1 MTKPKKPA
9 GPAAP
14 PKAAPRD
21 DEFSDDADPGDFEP
35 LPGEGEPEAEPV
47 LLLEDADGEADL
59 EAGLPDDAEA
69 ELDLALPEAED
80 APPGDGEEEVESDDL
95 DGDGDGD
102 GDDREP
108 TEDEIDEVDED
119 EAEAGLAAA
128 EMPDDSVRMYLKE
141 IGRVQLLD
149 SDREIWLATLMLAED
164 RLGQLR
170 AQNATTASDTAHSA
184 AAMCLTL
191 FEELHINWDRLGEE
205 LRRHK
210 QEPFDLVR
218 LVREVQAL
226 RLNWNSDAPSYLRQ
240 RLDNGLW
247 GRDKHWEKVAQ
258 LAFEIFVGL
267 YLFPEAT
274 QNKFCDY
281 LVKHSGRKAGFPEK
295 RTFKTWLPDTA
306 EIETEFAAM
315 LRRADEA
322 NKALIRANLRL
333 VVSVAKRYIGR
344 GISLLDLIQEGN
356 IGLLRAVEKFDPTKG
371 FKFSTYAT
379 WWIRQAITRAI
390 ADQARTIRIP
400 VHMVETINRLMRIQ
414 RRLQQE
420 LGREPTSEE
429 VALELDLLLPE
440 EAAAIRQ
447 ARAGGERLDPALDRQ
462 LRRAAA
468 KVRRIIRIA
477 QEPMSLE
484 TPVGAEESSSLGDFI
499 VDETVPA
506 PAEAAS
512 RQLLKEQVQ
521 NALAILTDREREVLE
536 MRFGL
541 KDGQDHTLEEV
552 GQHFRVTRERIRQI
566 EAKALRKLRHP
577 TRSRALRDYLG

>member
-1 MTKPKKPA
+1 MKPKRSAGPNAANDNADDFTDGEDLNEFEPA
-9 GPAAP
+9 GPDSPAELFGALDEGELDMPRPGVEEAAGGEG
-14 PKAAPRD
+14 D
-21 DEFSDDADPGDFEP
+21 DE
-35 LPGEGEPEAEPV
+35 L
-47 LLLEDADGEADL
+47 
-59 EAGLPDDAEA
+59 
-69 ELDLALPEAED
+69 
-80 APPGDGEEEVESDDL
+80 DGEESDSYVDE
-95 DGDGDGD
+95 
-102 GDDREP
+102 REP
-108 TEDEIDEVDED
+108 SEDEFEDIEEEDLEVDPSPS
-119 EAEAGLAAA
+119 LA

-149 SDREIWLATLMLAED
+149 SDREIWLATQMIAQD
-164 RLGQLR
+164 RVVQLR
-170 AQNATTASDTAHSA
+170 AHGSKGKGPLTHQD
-184 AAMCLTL
+184 MCVSL
-191 FEELHINWDRLGEE
+191 FEDMVEDWHRLEE
-205 LRRHK
+205 DVRKHK
-210 QEPFDLVR
+210 RALIDLCQ
-218 LVREVQAL
+218 LTREAQAL
-226 RLNWNSDAPSYLRQ
+226 RTNWNSDAPSYLRHW
-240 RLDNGLW
+240 LDNGMW
-247 GRDKHWEKVAQ
+247 GRDRSWEKVAQ
-258 LAFEIFVGL
+258 LAFRVFVTL
-267 YLFPEAT
+267 YLFPSGVQDKLYDHVSRHQKKE
-274 QNKFCDY
+274 DE
-281 LVKHSGRKAGFPEK
+281 KHLLPTP
-295 RTFKTWLPDTA
+295 RTFKTWLPPEE
-306 EIETEFAAM
+306 EIAAEFASM
-315 LRRADEA
+315 EQRGEA
-322 NKALIRANLRL
+322 ASEALSLANMRL

-344 GISLLDLIQEGN
+344 GINFLDLIQEGN

-371 FKFSTYAT
+371 YKFSTYAT

-429 VALELDLLLPE
+429 IALELDNLLQPDE
-440 EAAAIRQ
+440 VAAIRE
-447 ARAGGERLDPALDRQ
+447 ARTSGQRLDPAHDRQ

-484 TPVGAEESSSLGDFI
+484 TPVGAEESSQLGDFI
-499 VDETVPA
+499 EDETVPA

-521 NALAILTDREREVLE
+521 NALSILTDREREVLE

>member
-1 MTKPKKPA
+1 MMRPKKPA
-9 GPAAP
+9 GPDVPPQGAP
-14 PKAAPRD
+14 Q
-21 DEFSDDADPGDFEP
+21 DEDFSDDVDLGEFEP
-35 LPGEGEPEAEPV
+35 STVEPEAEPINLLEDADADLDAGLPDVEGVLEDILPGEGEEGVELEETDSDSDEREPAEDEFEEV
-47 LLLEDADGEADL
+47 EEEEADP
-59 EAGLPDDAEA
+59 EAGL
-69 ELDLALPEAED
+69 
-80 APPGDGEEEVESDDL
+80 S
-95 DGDGDGD
+95 
-102 GDDREP
+102 
-108 TEDEIDEVDED
+108 
-119 EAEAGLAAA
+119 AA

-164 RLGQLR
+164 RLVQLR
-170 AQNATTASDTAHSA
+170 AQSA
-184 AAMCLTL
+184 AAAQPLSPVEMCLVL
-191 FEELHINWDRLGEE
+191 FEELQINWERLQEE

-210 QEPFDLVR
+210 QEPLDLVR
-218 LVREVQAL
+218 LVHETQAL
-226 RLNWNSDAPSYLRQ
+226 RVNWNSDVRSYLRQ

-267 YLFPEAT
+267 YLFPEIT
-274 QNKFCDY
+274 QNKLCDY
-281 LVKHSGRKAGFPEK
+281 LEKHIGKKPGFPEK
-295 RTFKTWLPDTA
+295 RTFKTWLPDNA
-306 EIETEFAAM
+306 EIEAEFAAM

-322 NKALIRANLRL
+322 SNALSHANLRL

-429 VALELDLLLPE
+429 VALELDLLVPE
-440 EAAAIRQ
+440 ETAAIRQ
-447 ARAGGERLDPALDRQ
+447 SKASGERLDPALDRQ

-468 KVRRIIRIA
+468 KVRRIVRIA

-484 TPVGAEESSSLGDFI
+484 TPVGAEEASTLGDFI
-499 VDETVPA
+499 QDESIPA

-521 NALAILTDREREVLE
+521 NALSILTDREREVLE

-577 TRSRALRDYLG
+577 TRSRALRDYLS

>member
-1 MTKPKKPA
+1 MDMTPKRLSGPNAQPKNSESEYFAEGDGDELNEFDAASRESQAEAFEPLEEAEQEPGRLADLEVATTEAEPEDDLEADEADGEVDEREPSEDDFEEIEEEDLDVEA
-9 GPAAP
+9 GPA
-14 PKAAPRD
+14 
-21 DEFSDDADPGDFEP
+21 
-35 LPGEGEPEAEPV
+35 L
-47 LLLEDADGEADL
+47 
-59 EAGLPDDAEA
+59 
-69 ELDLALPEAED
+69 
-80 APPGDGEEEVESDDL
+80 
-95 DGDGDGD
+95 
-102 GDDREP
+102 
-108 TEDEIDEVDED
+108 
-119 EAEAGLAAA
+119 A

-149 SDREIWLATLMLAED
+149 SDREIWLATQMLAED
-164 RLGQLR
+164 RLVQLR
-170 AQNATTASDTAHSA
+170 AQNAKNKGQLTHGE
-184 AAMCLTL
+184 MCLTL
-191 FEELHINWDRLGEE
+191 FDDLLVNWEHLTEGVK
-205 LRRHK
+205 RHK
-210 QEPFDLVR
+210 QQPLDLCQ
-218 LVREVQAL
+218 LIREAQAL
-226 RLNWNSDAPSYLRQ
+226 RIDWNSDQRSYLRPW
-240 RLDNGLW
+240 LDNGLW
-247 GRDKHWEKVAQ
+247 GRDKNWEKVAQ
-258 LAFEIFVGL
+258 QAFEIFVVL
-267 YLFPEAT
+267 YLFPAT
-274 QNKFCDY
+274 LQTKLYEHINRHQTKKKDDR
-281 LVKHSGRKAGFPEK
+281 LFPTR
-295 RTFKTWLPDTA
+295 RTFQSWLPEEA
-306 EIETEFAAM
+306 VIEAEFAAM
-315 LRRADEA
+315 LQRADEA

-344 GISLLDLIQEGN
+344 GINFLDLIQEGN

-420 LGREPTSEE
+420 LGREPNSDE

-440 EAAAIRQ
+440 ETAAIRQ
-447 ARAGGERLDPALDRQ
+447 ARASGERLDPALERQ

-484 TPVGAEESSSLGDFI
+484 TPVGAEESSLLGDFI
-499 VDETVPA
+499 EDESVPA

-521 NALAILTDREREVLE
+521 NALSILTDREREVLE

>member
-1 MTKPKKPA
+1 MRPKKSV

-14 PKAAPRD
+14 PQSAPDEDFPD
-21 DEFSDDADPGDFEP
+21 DGDLGEFEPVAGEPDADPVNLLEEVDLEAVRP
-35 LPGEGEPEAEPV
+35 EAEEALPGEDETEVEGDEADSEGDERESSEAEF
-47 LLLEDADGEADL
+47 EETEEEEADAD
-59 EAGLPDDAEA
+59 
-69 ELDLALPEAED
+69 LA
-80 APPGDGEEEVESDDL
+80 S
-95 DGDGDGD
+95 
-102 GDDREP
+102 
-108 TEDEIDEVDED
+108 
-119 EAEAGLAAA
+119 A

-164 RLGQLR
+164 RLVQLR
-170 AQNATTASDTAHSA
+170 AQSA
-184 AAMCLTL
+184 AAETPHTPVEMCLTL
-191 FEELHINWDRLGEE
+191 FEELQINWERLQEE
-205 LRRHK
+205 LHRHK
-210 QEPFDLVR
+210 QEPLNLVR
-218 LVREVQAL
+218 LIRETQAL
-226 RLNWNSDAPSYLRQ
+226 RVNWNSDERSYLRL

-267 YLFPEAT
+267 YLFPQTT
-274 QNKFCDY
+274 QDKLCDY
-281 LVKHSGRKAGFPEK
+281 LEKHSGKKLGFPEK
-295 RTFKTWLPDTA
+295 RTFKTWLPDEA
-306 EIETEFAAM
+306 EVEAEFAAM
-315 LRRADEA
+315 LVRADEA
-322 NKALIRANLRL
+322 SDALSHANLRL

-414 RRLQQE
+414 RRLQQD
-420 LGREPTSEE
+420 LAREPTSEE

-440 EAAAIRQ
+440 ETAAIRQ
-447 ARAGGERLDPALDRQ
+447 SKANGERLDPALDRQ

-484 TPVGAEESSSLGDFI
+484 TPVGAEEASTLGDFI
-499 VDETVPA
+499 QDDSIPA

-521 NALAILTDREREVLE
+521 NALSILTDREREVLE

-577 TRSRALRDYLG
+577 TRSRALRDYLGEP

>member
-1 MTKPKKPA
+1 M
-9 GPAAP
+9 
-14 PKAAPRD
+14 
-21 DEFSDDADPGDFEP
+21 
-35 LPGEGEPEAEPV
+35 
-47 LLLEDADGEADL
+47 
-59 EAGLPDDAEA
+59 
-69 ELDLALPEAED
+69 
-80 APPGDGEEEVESDDL
+80 
-95 DGDGDGD
+95 
-102 GDDREP
+102 
-108 TEDEIDEVDED
+108 
-119 EAEAGLAAA
+119 
-128 EMPDDSVRMYLKE
+128 
-141 IGRVQLLD
+141 
-149 SDREIWLATLMLAED
+149 
-164 RLGQLR
+164 
-170 AQNATTASDTAHSA
+170 
-184 AAMCLTL
+184 
-191 FEELHINWDRLGEE
+191 
-205 LRRHK
+205 
-210 QEPFDLVR
+210 
-218 LVREVQAL
+218 
-226 RLNWNSDAPSYLRQ
+226 
-240 RLDNGLW
+240 
-247 GRDKHWEKVAQ
+247 
-258 LAFEIFVGL
+258 
-267 YLFPEAT
+267 
-274 QNKFCDY
+274 
-281 LVKHSGRKAGFPEK
+281 
-295 RTFKTWLPDTA
+295 
-306 EIETEFAAM
+306 AAM
-315 LRRADEA
+315 LRRAEEA

-344 GISLLDLIQEGN
+344 GINFLDLIQEGN

-429 VALELDLLLPE
+429 VALELDLLVPE
-440 EAAAIRQ
+440 ETAAIRQ
-447 ARAGGERLDPALDRQ
+447 ARASGERLDPALDRQ

-484 TPVGAEESSSLGDFI
+484 TPVGAEESSLLGDFI
-499 VDETVPA
+499 EDESVPA

-521 NALAILTDREREVLE
+521 NALSILTDREREVLE

>member
-1 MTKPKKPA
+1 MTPKRTT
-9 GPAAP
+9 GPNAQSKSTETEFFADGDELTEFDAANP
-14 PKAAPRD
+14 
-21 DEFSDDADPGDFEP
+21 ETPGEVVEP
-35 LPGEGEPEAEPV
+35 L
-47 LLLEDADGEADL
+47 
-59 EAGLPDDAEA
+59 
-69 ELDLALPEAED
+69 
-80 APPGDGEEEVESDDL
+80 EEVELALSRPEADEAVAVESEDELETDEVETEADGDEREPSEDEFEAIDEDL
-95 DGDGDGD
+95 D
-102 GDDREP
+102 
-108 TEDEIDEVDED
+108 V
-119 EAEAGLAAA
+119 EAGSAMA
-128 EMPDDSVRMYLKE
+128 EMPDDSVRMYLKD

-149 SDREIWLATLMLAED
+149 SDREIWLATQMLAQD
-164 RLGQLR
+164 RVVQLR
-170 AQNATTASDTAHSA
+170 AQSA
-184 AAMCLTL
+184 KTKTVLTHTEMCLTL
-191 FEELHINWDRLGEE
+191 FDDLLVNWEHLIEGVKRY
-205 LRRHK
+205 K
-210 QEPFDLVR
+210 QEPLDLCQ
-218 LVREVQAL
+218 LIREAQAL
-226 RLNWNSDAPSYLRQ
+226 RADWNSDQRSYLRHW
-240 RLDNGLW
+240 LDNGLW
-247 GRDKHWEKVAQ
+247 GRDKNWEKVAQ
-258 LAFEIFVGL
+258 QAFEIFVSL
-267 YLFPEAT
+267 YLFPAPVQDKLYEHINRHQT
-274 QNKFCDY
+274 KKKDDR
-281 LVKHSGRKAGFPEK
+281 LFPMR
-295 RTFKTWLPDTA
+295 RTFQTWLPSEDA
-306 EIETEFAAM
+306 IAAEFAAM
-315 LRRADEA
+315 LQRADEA
-322 NKALIRANLRL
+322 NNALAEANMRL

-344 GISLLDLIQEGN
+344 GINFLDLIQEGN

-371 FKFSTYAT
+371 YKFSTYAT

-420 LGREPTSEE
+420 LGREANSDE

-447 ARAGGERLDPALDRQ
+447 ARASGERLDPALERQ

-468 KVRRIIRIA
+468 KVRRILRIA

-484 TPVGAEESSSLGDFI
+484 TPVGAEESSVVGDFI
-499 VDETVPA
+499 EDETVTA

-521 NALAILTDREREVLE
+521 NALSILTDREREVLE

>member
-1 MTKPKKPA
+1 MMRPKKPV
-9 GPAAP
+9 GPTAP
-14 PKAAPRD
+14 TNGAND
-21 DEFSDDADPGDFEP
+21 DDFADDGDLGEFEP
-35 LPGEGEPEAEPV
+35 TAGEPEADPV
-47 LLLEDADGEADL
+47 NLLEEADL
-59 EAGLPDDAEA
+59 DTG
-69 ELDLALPEAED
+69 LPEAEE
-80 APPGDGEEEVESDDL
+80 AQSGEGEEELDSEEADSEGDEHEPNEDDF
-95 DGDGDGD
+95 
-102 GDDREP
+102 E
-108 TEDEIDEVDED
+108 EIEEEETDP
-119 EAEAGLAAA
+119 EAGLAAA

-164 RLGQLR
+164 KLVQMR
-170 AQNATTASDTAHSA
+170 AASANAETPSTPSE
-184 AAMCLTL
+184 MCMTL
-191 FEELHINWDRLGEE
+191 FEELQINWERLQDEMQ
-205 LRRHK
+205 RHK
-210 QEPFDLVR
+210 QDPLDLVR
-218 LVREVQAL
+218 LVHETQAL
-226 RLNWNSDAPSYLRQ
+226 RVSWNSDERSYLRQ

-258 LAFEIFVGL
+258 LVFEIFVAL
-267 YLFPEAT
+267 YLFPEPT
-274 QNKFCDY
+274 QNKLCDY
-281 LVKHSGRKAGFPEK
+281 LEKHGGKPRVGFPEK
-295 RTFKTWLPDTA
+295 RTFKSWLPDDA
-306 EIETEFAAM
+306 EIEAEFAAM

-429 VALELDLLLPE
+429 VALELDLLVPE
-440 EAAAIRQ
+440 ETAAIRQ
-447 ARAGGERLDPALDRQ
+447 SKASGERLDPALDRQ

-484 TPVGAEESSSLGDFI
+484 TPVGTEESSILSDFI
-499 VDETVPA
+499 EDETVPA

-521 NALAILTDREREVLE
+521 NALSILTDREREVLE

>member
-1 MTKPKKPA
+1 MDMTPKRLTEPNAQPKSSESEYFA
-9 GPAAP
+9 EGDGDELNEFDAASP
-14 PKAAPRD
+14 EIQAEA
-21 DEFSDDADPGDFEP
+21 FEP
-35 LPGEGEPEAEPV
+35 LEEADQEPGRLEIDEAVTAEAEP
-47 LLLEDADGEADL
+47 EDDL
-59 EAGLPDDAEA
+59 EG
-69 ELDLALPEAED
+69 ED
-80 APPGDGEEEVESDDL
+80 VDG
-95 DGDGDGD
+95 
-102 GDDREP
+102 
-108 TEDEIDEVDED
+108 EVDEREPSEND
-119 EAEAGLAAA
+119 FEEIEEEDLDVEVGPSLA

-149 SDREIWLATLMLAED
+149 SDREIWLATRMLAED
-164 RLGQLR
+164 RLVQLR
-170 AQNATTASDTAHSA
+170 AQSA
-184 AAMCLTL
+184 KNKGQLTHAEMCLIL
-191 FEELHINWDRLGEE
+191 FDDLLVNWEHLTEGVK
-205 LRRHK
+205 RHK
-210 QEPFDLVR
+210 QQPLDLCQ
-218 LVREVQAL
+218 LIREAQAL
-226 RLNWNSDAPSYLRQ
+226 RIDWNSDQRSYLRPW
-240 RLDNGLW
+240 LDNGLW
-247 GRDKHWEKVAQ
+247 GRDKNWEKVAQ
-258 LAFEIFVGL
+258 QAFEIFVVL
-267 YLFPEAT
+267 YLFPAT
-274 QNKFCDY
+274 VQTRLYEHINRHQAKKKDD
-281 LVKHSGRKAGFPEK
+281 KPFPTR
-295 RTFKTWLPDTA
+295 RTFQSWLPDEA
-306 EIETEFAAM
+306 EIEAEFAAM
-315 LRRADEA
+315 LRRAREA
-322 NKALIRANLRL
+322 STALSHANLRL

-344 GISLLDLIQEGN
+344 GINFLDLIQEGN

-420 LGREPTSEE
+420 LGREPNSDE

-440 EAAAIRQ
+440 ETAAIRQ
-447 ARAGGERLDPALDRQ
+447 ARASGERLDPALERQ

-484 TPVGAEESSSLGDFI
+484 TPVGAEESSLLGDFI
-499 VDETVPA
+499 EDESVPA

-521 NALAILTDREREVLE
+521 NALSILTDREREVLE

>member
-1 MTKPKKPA
+1 MDMTPKRTTGPNGQSKNNETEYFSDSDGEREGDELSELEAA
-9 GPAAP
+9 GP
-14 PKAAPRD
+14 
-21 DEFSDDADPGDFEP
+21 DAQPESFEP
-35 LPGEGEPEAEPV
+35 LEEADREPGRLELDEAATAETEGEDE
-47 LLLEDADGEADL
+47 LEAD
-59 EAGLPDDAEA
+59 EADSE
-69 ELDLALPEAED
+69 
-80 APPGDGEEEVESDDL
+80 
-95 DGDGDGD
+95 

-108 TEDEIDEVDED
+108 SEDDFEEIEEED
-119 EAEAGLAAA
+119 LDVEAGPALA

-149 SDREIWLATLMLAED
+149 SDREIWLATQMLAED
-164 RLGQLR
+164 RLVQLR
-170 AQNATTASDTAHSA
+170 AQSVKNKSDLTPAD
-184 AAMCLTL
+184 MCLTL
-191 FEELHINWDRLGEE
+191 FDDLQVNWEHLVEGVK
-205 LRRHK
+205 RHK
-210 QEPFDLVR
+210 QAPLDLCQ
-218 LVREVQAL
+218 LIQEAEAL
-226 RLNWNSDAPSYLRQ
+226 RVDWNSDRRSYLRPW
-240 RLDNGLW
+240 LDNGLW
-247 GRDKHWEKVAQ
+247 GRDKNWEKVAQ
-258 LAFEIFVGL
+258 QAFEIFVVL
-267 YLFPEAT
+267 YLFPPGV
-274 QNKFCDY
+274 Q
-281 LVKHSGRKAGFPEK
+281 VKLYDHINRHQTKKKDDKIFPTR
-295 RTFKTWLPDTA
+295 RTFQSWLPDDAT
-306 EIETEFAAM
+306 IEAEFASM
-315 LRRADEA
+315 LQRADEA

-344 GISLLDLIQEGN
+344 GINFLDLIQEGN

-420 LGREPTSEE
+420 LGREPTSDE

-447 ARAGGERLDPALDRQ
+447 ARASGERLDPALERQ

-468 KVRRIIRIA
+468 KVRRIVRIA

-484 TPVGAEESSSLGDFI
+484 TPVGAEESSLLGDFI
-499 VDETVPA
+499 EDETVPA

>member
-1 MTKPKKPA
+1 MDMTPKRTTGPNGQSKNNETEYFSDSDGEREGDELSELDAA
-9 GPAAP
+9 GP
-14 PKAAPRD
+14 
-21 DEFSDDADPGDFEP
+21 DAQPESFEP
-35 LPGEGEPEAEPV
+35 LEEADREPGRLELDEAASAETEGEDE
-47 LLLEDADGEADL
+47 LEAD
-59 EAGLPDDAEA
+59 EADSE
-69 ELDLALPEAED
+69 
-80 APPGDGEEEVESDDL
+80 
-95 DGDGDGD
+95 

-108 TEDEIDEVDED
+108 SEDDFEEIEEED
-119 EAEAGLAAA
+119 LDVEAGPALA

-149 SDREIWLATLMLAED
+149 SDREIWLATQMLAED
-164 RLGQLR
+164 RLVQLR
-170 AQNATTASDTAHSA
+170 AQSVKNKSDLTPAD
-184 AAMCLTL
+184 MCLTL
-191 FEELHINWDRLGEE
+191 FDDLQVNWEHLVEGVK
-205 LRRHK
+205 RHK
-210 QEPFDLVR
+210 QAPLDLCQ
-218 LVREVQAL
+218 LIQEAEAL
-226 RLNWNSDAPSYLRQ
+226 RVDWNSDRRSYLRPW
-240 RLDNGLW
+240 LDNGLW
-247 GRDKHWEKVAQ
+247 GRDKNWEKVAQ
-258 LAFEIFVGL
+258 QAFEIFVVL
-267 YLFPEAT
+267 YLFPPGV
-274 QNKFCDY
+274 Q
-281 LVKHSGRKAGFPEK
+281 VKLYDHINRHQTKKKDDKIFPTR
-295 RTFKTWLPDTA
+295 RTFQSWLPDDAT
-306 EIETEFAAM
+306 IEAEFASM
-315 LRRADEA
+315 LQRADEA

-344 GISLLDLIQEGN
+344 GINFLDLIQEGN

-420 LGREPTSEE
+420 LGREPTSDE

-447 ARAGGERLDPALDRQ
+447 ARASGERLDPALERQ

-468 KVRRIIRIA
+468 KVRRIVRIA

-484 TPVGAEESSSLGDFI
+484 TPVGAEESSLLGDFI
-499 VDETVPA
+499 EDETVPA